1 VTGNG
6 GGLLARVRV
15 IEPED
20 DFSDMLEF
28 DPAKI
33 ARGILVMINVSHAYH
48 SILLLEASLSE
59 VTSNH

>member
-33 ARGILVMINVSHAYH
+33 ARGI
-48 SILLLEASLSE
+48 EAGRRAVEAHWPSLQ
-59 VTSNH
+59 VALR